1 MKKIIVIAVAMVS
14 LGLVFGAETTDNL
27 QNRAVKIPTKGDF
40 HIYVLMGQSNM
51 SGRGEIK
58 PVDKV
63 GNPRI
68 LMLDK
73 DDKWQIAVDPLHF
86 DRPHAA
92 VGLGMSF
99 AGEMLKD
106 EKTGLSIG
114 LVPCAVGGSPLK
126 KWEKG
131 GDLYVQALDRI
142 EKARKIGTLKGV
154 LWHQGETDSVKLEWA
169 KSYQRRLE
177 KMIGDF
183 RDALGQREL
192 VFVVGTLGDYFKGH
206 KKFVYTELV
215 NHALV
220 KIAEDV
226 NDVGCVYSTGLTD
239 NDGVHFDRPS
249 QIELGR
255 RYARK
260 MREILNAKKN

>member
-1 MKKIIVIAVAMVS
+1 MVMVFC
-14 LGLVFGAETTDNL
+14 GLVMAASEDEIRKQQVN
-27 QNRAVKIPTKGDF
+27 IPEKADF
-40 HIYVLMGQSNM
+40 HLYLLMGQSNM
-51 SGRGEIK
+51 SGRGRIEQA
-58 PVDKV
+58 DKL
-63 GNPRI
+63 GNKRI
-68 LMLDK
+68 LMLTSENL
-73 DDKWQIAVDPLHF
+73 WHIAVDPLHF
-86 DRPHAA
+86 DKPSAA
-92 VGLGMSF
+92 VGPGVSF
-99 AGEMLKD
+99 AREMLKN
-106 EKTGLSIG
+106 EKPGRCIG

-131 GDLYVQALDRI
+131 GALYVQALDRI

-154 LWHQGETDSVKLEWA
+154 LWHQGETDSVRLEWA
-169 KSYQRRLE
+169 KSYQQRLA

-192 VFVVGTLGDYFKGH
+192 VFVVGTLGDYLKGH

-220 KIAEDV
+220 KVAEDV
-226 NDVGCVYSTGLTD
+226 NDVGCVYSAGLTD

-260 MREILNAKKN
+260 MREILNAKKK